1 MTLLSLD
8 RLKTVFAGN
17 DSDRAP
23 EQTPPQNPATLYE
36 CASCGTVY
44 IANEKQSCSECESSV
59 RAVPNEH
66 DLGLSLGR

>member
-8 RLKTVFAGN
+8 RLKTALAGN
-17 DSDRAP
+17 DSDGAP
-23 EQTPPQNPATLYE
+23 EKAAPQNPATLYE

-44 IANEKQSCSECESSV
+44 IAEEKQSCSECEASV

-66 DLGLSLGR
+66 DLGLDLGR